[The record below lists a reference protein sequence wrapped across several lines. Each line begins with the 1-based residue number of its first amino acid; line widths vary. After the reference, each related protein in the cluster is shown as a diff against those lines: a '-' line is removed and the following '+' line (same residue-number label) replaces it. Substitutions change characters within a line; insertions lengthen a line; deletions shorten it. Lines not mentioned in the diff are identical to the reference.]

1 MERLRLAT
9 NEDMALLFEWA
20 NDRSVRNLSF
30 CTEPIA
36 WETHVEWFQQMMHS
50 QDVIQFIYECDD
62 KMVGQVRLR
71 IQNGTG
77 LISYSIASEYR
88 GNGKATQMLTLLER
102 IVKKEYPKL
111 KELVAE
117 VKEENLASQRVFEKL
132 EYGEKVIVYK
142 KKL

>member
-30 CTEPIA
+30 CSEPIS

-62 KMVGQVRLR
+62 KLVGQVRLR
-71 IQNGTG
+71 IHNGAG

-88 GNGKATQMLTLLER
+88 GNGKATQMLKLLER
-102 IVKKEYPKL
+102 IVKKEYPEL

-117 VKEENLASQRVFEKL
+117 VKEENLASRRVFEKL
-132 EYGEKVIVYK
+132 EYGGKVIVYK

>member
-9 NEDMALLFEWA
+9 NEDMAVLFEWA

-30 CTEPIA
+30 CSEPIS

-71 IQNGTG
+71 IHNGAG

-88 GNGKATQMLTLLER
+88 GNGKATQMLTLRLTPR
-102 IVKKEYPKL
+102 KL
-111 KELVAE
+111 GRHGVLRTVTR
-117 VKEENLASQRVFEKL
+117 SVFTHL
-132 EYGEKVIVYK
+132 WRQ
-142 KKL
+142 LF